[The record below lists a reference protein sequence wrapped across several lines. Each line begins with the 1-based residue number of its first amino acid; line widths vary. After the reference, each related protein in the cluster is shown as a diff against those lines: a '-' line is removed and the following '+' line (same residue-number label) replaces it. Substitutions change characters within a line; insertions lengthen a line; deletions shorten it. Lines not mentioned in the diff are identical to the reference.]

1 MTSCYRFAVTQH
13 KMRRRHLESV
23 SAAPYGSTFQH
34 LLKSPIRIQPQLKR
48 KGVLGHS
55 PKCVLV
61 WGPRRDARP
70 AGERRSGGALEGCLS
85 HRDSDPTWSK
95 ARDDAYAQKERPG
108 GEPYRPSPFGDFVTP
123 LGDYNLSPPGR
134 RTGLAPCKINAP
146 PLGDYNLDLKI
157 LLLLFF
163 TEKERPRWV
172 GVLPKPCKR
181 PLPPA
186 RRPPTRPKIS

>member
-1 MTSCYRFAVTQH
+1 M
-13 KMRRRHLESV
+13 
-23 SAAPYGSTFQH
+23 
-34 LLKSPIRIQPQLKR
+34 
-48 KGVLGHS
+48 
-55 PKCVLV
+55 
-61 WGPRRDARP
+61 GPP
-70 AGERRSGGALEGCLS
+70 AGRKARWGKGSGGALEGCLS

-172 GVLPKPCKR
+172 GVLPKPCTR
-181 PLPPA
+181 THPPPGDHKPA
-186 RRPPTRPKIS
+186 PKYHNKSQFYFPSKTHYLCEYHP

>member
-1 MTSCYRFAVTQH
+1 
-13 KMRRRHLESV
+13 MRRRHLESV

-55 PKCVLV
+55 PKRVLV

-95 ARDDAYAQKERPG
+95 ARDDAYAQKERPA
-108 GEPYRPSPFGDFVTP
+108 GEAYRPSPSGDF
-123 LGDYNLSPPGR
+123 
-134 RTGLAPCKINAP
+134 AP

-157 LLLLFF
+157 LLPTFLYRKG
-163 TEKERPRWV
+163 TPPPGRRA
-172 GVLPKPCKR
+172 PKALHKATPA
-181 PLPPA
+181 A

>member
-1 MTSCYRFAVTQH
+1 
-13 KMRRRHLESV
+13 MRRRHLESV

-95 ARDDAYAQKERPG
+95 ARDDAYAQKERHG
-108 GEPYRPSPFGDFVTP
+108 GEPCNLCLCKSPHPLYPTIKTPPEAFVAPGGKLDACFIVLGYPFSSTASRCPTP
-123 LGDYNLSPPGR
+123 AHKYPPCAGCSERFPGR
-134 RTGLAPCKINAP
+134 SHRTDPH
-146 PLGDYNLDLKI
+146 
-157 LLLLFF
+157 
-163 TEKERPRWV
+163 
-172 GVLPKPCKR
+172 
-181 PLPPA
+181 PLPP
-186 RRPPTRPKIS
+186 RRR

>member
-1 MTSCYRFAVTQH
+1 
-13 KMRRRHLESV
+13 MRRRHLESV
-23 SAAPYGSTFQH
+23 SAALYGRCFASFVSSRSLSVRGSWGTAPSVFWF
-34 LLKSPIRIQPQLKR
+34 LL
-48 KGVLGHS
+48 
-55 PKCVLV
+55 
-61 WGPRRDARP
+61 
-70 AGERRSGGALEGCLS
+70 
-85 HRDSDPTWSK
+85 
-95 ARDDAYAQKERPG
+95 YAQKERPG

-181 PLPPA
+181 PLPPRQA
-186 RRPPTRPKIS
+186 ITNPPQNIIINPSKLSPNKSTSYINLAHQSPIL

>member
-1 MTSCYRFAVTQH
+1 MRSKGSLRRHLPPPPGPSPAAGEGASIQTAAYPTHRLGIMTSCYRFAVTPH

-23 SAAPYGSTFQH
+23 SAAPYGSTFQ
-34 LLKSPIRIQPQLKR
+34 LPLKSPIRIQPQLSVR
-48 KGVLGHS
+48 GS
-55 PKCVLV
+55 
-61 WGPRRDARP
+61 WGTAP
-70 AGERRSGGALEGCLS
+70 SVFWFLL
-85 HRDSDPTWSK
+85 
-95 ARDDAYAQKERPG
+95 YAQKERPG

-163 TEKERPRWV
+163 TEKERPRRV
-172 GVLPKPCKR
+172 GV
-181 PLPPA
+181 PA
-186 RRPPTRPKIS
+186 VTLR

>member
-1 MTSCYRFAVTQH
+1 M
-13 KMRRRHLESV
+13 
-23 SAAPYGSTFQH
+23 
-34 LLKSPIRIQPQLKR
+34 
-48 KGVLGHS
+48 
-55 PKCVLV
+55 
-61 WGPRRDARP
+61 
-70 AGERRSGGALEGCLS
+70 EGCLS

-157 LLLLFF
+157 LLLLSF
-163 TEKERPRWV
+163 TEKERPRRV
-172 GVLPKPCKR
+172 GV
-181 PLPPA
+181 PA
-186 RRPPTRPKIS
+186 VTLR

>member
-1 MTSCYRFAVTQH
+1 M
-13 KMRRRHLESV
+13 
-23 SAAPYGSTFQH
+23 
-34 LLKSPIRIQPQLKR
+34 
-48 KGVLGHS
+48 GHS
-55 PKCVLV
+55 PKRVLA
-61 WGPRRDARP
+61 WGPRRVARP

-95 ARDDAYAQKERPG
+95 ARDDAYAQKERPA
-108 GEPYRPSPFGDFVTP
+108 GEAYRPSPFGDFVTP

-163 TEKERPRWV
+163 TEKERPRRV
-172 GVLPKPCKR
+172 GVLPEPC
-181 PLPPA
+181 
-186 RRPPTRPKIS
+186 TRPHPPLGDHQLGLKIFCLLFFIEE